1 MEGLLFLLVPL
12 ALLIVVGLAV
22 AMLVDVALLG
32 GDRVVEERQRMS
44 RWWRPPYVTGAALL
58 SWAREA
64 GKELVGRALE
74 HDPSGATPVEISAK
88 LHDGAMRAM
97 LPRVSEHNLRRE
109 VPCPVGGQGTIG
121 VTALEAI
128 ELAEYIRNN
137 LSAREQQS
145 ILGRARA
152 YSDVLAD
159 DASGG
164 ASRTGCALQGG
175 DCLCMTYG
183 ARPLRCRPLHAAMIL
198 DRFGLGSW
206 HDGADESDA
215 ARSRIIAEGV
225 EEGLVGALDIA
236 GLDANLYELN
246 GALAKALETPDAAR
260 QWLDGESV
268 FLDCRPAPASTFDA

>member
-12 ALLIVVGLAV
+12 ALFVVVGV
-22 AMLVDVALLG
+22 AIVMLVDVTLLG
-32 GDRVVEERQRMS
+32 GDRVVEERRRMS
-44 RWWRPPYVTGAALL
+44 RWWRPPYVGGAALL
-58 SWAREA
+58 SWARET
-64 GKELVGRALE
+64 GKELVGRTLE
-74 HDPSGATPVEISAK
+74 GNPSEATPVEVSAK

-97 LPRVSEHNLRRE
+97 LPRVSEYNLRRE
-109 VPCPVGGQGTIG
+109 VPCPVGGQGTVG

-137 LSAREQQS
+137 LSAREQAS
-145 ILGRARA
+145 ILSSARS

-164 ASRTGCALQGG
+164 TSPTGCSLQGG

-198 DRFGLGSW
+198 ERFGLGSW
-206 HDGADESDA
+206 DDGVEESDA
-215 ARSRIIAEGV
+215 ARARLIAEGV

-236 GLDANLYELN
+236 GLDGNLYELN
-246 GALAKALETPDAAR
+246 SALATALETPDAAR
-260 QWLDGESV
+260 QWLDGEAV
-268 FLDCRPAPASTFDA
+268 FLHCRPASSTTFHA